1 MKQDCKHINLLEN
14 NDILYSREICI
25 HLWGVLAN
33 EKI

>member
-25 HLWGVLAN
+25 HLGEVLAN
-33 EKI
+33 ENN